1 MKKTPS
7 TTAQIEFHQASKPI
21 EQTPTSAPIT
31 AKLLMERF
39 GIADIWR
46 DLNMDKHHGVG
57 AEHIILILLLYSSY
71 NVDSVER
78 LQKKAQTDRALAAVI
93 DPINLINN
101 KLILY
106 FQEINA
112 PDTLEKFLD
121 QAVKSMQKHK
131 RFASKKE
138 GIIAVDDSTFE
149 KTGKKMEHIS
159 IVFDH
164 VEKRYILGYVIVSTA
179 YADNKKAYPINF
191 QFRLSTDKDQQDRQV
206 KAIKKKHHIDLRKK
220 GALLQFIDQCDQN
233 NVLPDFINVTGHHLE
248 PKTLNAIDIKNIPWI
263 GIPNTKTPLLNQN
276 KTPWDLEEL
285 KRKDLNKKPVAIDTI
300 GWQIYSKEVFL
311 DHYGKLDFIIV
322 CNNAGQQLGIF
333 VAKPLPMHEKVQ
345 LLQNYFER
353 QEPADNNKLKIA
365 LKCIE
370 RAKEAGIEAQT
381 VSCDAWYFVDW
392 FVVAVLLIPD
402 IQRVVS
408 RMKKNY
414 PISYNGEIINAG
426 ELFNLLKFRPVRDH
440 NRKVAA
446 AKVQL
451 QQSGTWVKLVLIQEF
466 DKSRR
471 LKAQFILVCTDI
483 QFPTHK
489 IIDAYKL
496 RWSIEVFYRNAK
508 QRFAL
513 TQFHTRRFEKVHCH
527 VTIVFLAYLLVAQ
540 LKLCHPTL
548 KELTFGEIIDQFLNS
563 PVIIKSKRAVIHVYL
578 DPAFVLA
585 FGMPFNSS

>member
-1 MKKTPS
+1 VKKTPS
-7 TTAQIEFHQASKPI
+7 TTPKIEFHQASKPI

-46 DLNMDKHHGVG
+46 DLNMDKHHGVP

-78 LQKKAQTDRALAAVI
+78 LQKKAQNDRALAAVI

-233 NVLPDFINVTGHHLE
+233 KVLPDFIDVAGHHLE

-263 GIPNTKTPLLNQN
+263 GVPNAKTPLLNHN
-276 KTPWDLEEL
+276 KTRWDIEEL

-311 DHYGKLDFIIV
+311 DHYGRLDFIIV

-353 QEPADNNKLKIA
+353 QEPADNNKLNIA

-370 RAKEAGIEAQT
+370 RAKEAGIKAQT

-392 FVVAVLLIPD
+392 FVEAVLLIPD
-402 IQRVVS
+402 IERVVS
-408 RMKKNY
+408 RMKTNY
-414 PISYNGEIINAG
+414 PIIYNGEILDAG
-426 ELFNLLKFRPVRDH
+426 ELFNLLQFRPPGHR
-440 NRKVAA
+440 NRKVAS

-451 QQSGTWVKLVLIQEF
+451 KQSGTTVKLVLIQEV

-471 LKAQFILVCTDI
+471 LKAQFILVCTDML
-483 QFPTHK
+483 FPTHK
-489 IIDAYKL
+489 IIEAYKL
-496 RWSIEVFYRNAK
+496 RWNIEVFYRTAK

-513 TQFHTRRFEKVHCH
+513 TQFHTRRFQKIHCH
-527 VTIVFLAYLLVAQ
+527 VTIVFLAYLLIAQ
-540 LKLCHPTL
+540 LKICHSTL
-548 KELTFGEIIDQFLNS
+548 KELTFGQIIDQFLNS
-563 PVIIKSKRAVIHVYL
+563 PVIIKIDHAVIHVYL
-578 DPAFVLA
+578 DPAFILA
-585 FGMPFNSS
+585 FGMPFDSS

>member
-1 MKKTPS
+1 LKKTPS
-7 TTAQIEFHQASKPI
+7 TTPQIEFHQASKPI

-46 DLNMDKHHGVG
+46 DLNMDKHHGVP

-78 LQKKAQTDRALAAVI
+78 LQKKAQIDRALAAVI
-93 DPINLINN
+93 ESINLINN

-112 PDTLEKFLD
+112 PETLEKFLD

-179 YADNKKAYPINF
+179 YADNKKTYPINF

-220 GALLQFIDQCDQN
+220 GALLQFIDQCGQN
-233 NVLPDFINVTGHHLE
+233 NVLPDFINVAGQHLE
-248 PKTLNAIDIKNIPWI
+248 PKTLNSIDIKNIPWI
-263 GIPNTKTPLLNQN
+263 GIPNTKTPLLNHN
-276 KTPWDLEEL
+276 NTRWDIGEL

-353 QEPADNNKLKIA
+353 QEPADNNKLNIA

-370 RAKEAGIEAQT
+370 RAKEADIAAQT

-402 IQRVVS
+402 IERVVS

-414 PISYNGEIINAG
+414 PIIYNGEMINAG
-426 ELFNLLKFRPVRDH
+426 ELFNLLKFRPAGDR

-451 QQSGTWVKLVLIQEF
+451 QQSGTRVKLVLIQEF

-563 PVIIKSKRAVIHVYL
+563 PVIIKIKRAVIHVYL

-585 FGMPFNSS
+585 FGMPFDSS

>member
-1 MKKTPS
+1 MSS
-7 TTAQIEFHQASKPI
+7 TTPQIEFHQASKPI

-46 DLNMDKHHGVG
+46 ELNMDKHHGVP

-71 NVDSVER
+71 NVDSIEK
-78 LQKKAQTDRALAAVI
+78 LQKKARNDKALAAVI
-93 DPINLINN
+93 GSIKLINN

-106 FQEINA
+106 FQKINT
-112 PDTLEKFLD
+112 PETLEKFLD
-121 QAVKSMQKHK
+121 KAILTMQNHK
-131 RFASKKE
+131 RFASKKD

-191 QFRLSTDKDQQDRQV
+191 QFRLSTQKDQQEQKI
-206 KAIKKKHHIDLRKK
+206 KAIKKKNHIDLRKK
-220 GALLQFIDQCDQN
+220 GALLQFVDQCDRN
-233 NVLPDFINVTGHHLE
+233 DVLPNLMDIAGHNLE
-248 PKTLNAIDIKNIPWI
+248 PEILSLVDIKNIRWI
-263 GIPNTKTPLLNQN
+263 GIPNAKTPLLNHDQTRW
-276 KTPWDLEEL
+276 KIEEL
-285 KRKDLNKKPVAIDTI
+285 KRKVLNKKPVLIDTI

-311 DHYGKLDFIIV
+311 DQYGKLDFIIV
-322 CNNAGQQLGIF
+322 CNNSGQQLGAFIT
-333 VAKPLPMHEKVQ
+333 KPLPNHEKVQ

-353 QEPADNNKLKIA
+353 QEPADNNKLNIA

-392 FVVAVLLIPD
+392 FVGELLLIPD
-402 IQRVVS
+402 IERVVS
-408 RMKKNY
+408 RMKTNY
-414 PISYNGEIINAG
+414 PIIYNGQIIDAG
-426 ELFNLLKFRPVRDH
+426 KLFSLLKFRPVGDR
-440 NRKVAA
+440 NRKVAST
-446 AKVQL
+446 KVQL
-451 QQSGTWVKLVLIQEF
+451 KQSGRTVKLVLIQEF

-483 QFPTHK
+483 HFQTHK
-489 IIDAYKL
+489 IIKAYKL
-496 RWSIEVFYRNAK
+496 RWNIEVFYRTAK

-513 TQFHTRRFEKVHCH
+513 TQFHTREFKKIHCH
-527 VTIVFLAYLLVAQ
+527 LTTVFLAYLLVAQ
-540 LKLCHPTL
+540 LKLCHSTL
-548 KELTFGEIIDQFLNS
+548 KELTFGQIIDQYLNS
-563 PVIIKSKRAVIHVYL
+563 PVIIKLKHAVIDVHL
-578 DPAFVLA
+578 DPNFILA
-585 FGMPFNSS
+585 FGMPFDSS